1 MILIFKFLV
10 FFMLAISLKANAENW
25 EELKRLVEE
34 KLKEPAIITRS
45 NDVIYFKGSL
55 WGQNISRLLLEFE
68 NGEPGLLIINSGG
81 GHILGAI
88 EIGEKINQLN
98 MDVEV
103 EELCASSC
111 ANYIFTAGK
120 RKKINEGAVVIWHGD
135 GQQKS
140 FREYNFCKKAKS
152 RYSGYVR
159 EVTNEEVED
168 GLKTIELEKQF
179 YEKLGVSSY
188 IARAAQEPY
197 FYNRNVTYTV
207 EDMRVFGVHNVIAV
221 SDYGTAEFCARH
233 NKENS
238 GSNILCLPVSSN
250 MLAYENA
257 RVTLGEVCRDD
268 GSLVIN
274 SRLLN

>member
-1 MILIFKFLV
+1 MKSFFHFLT
-10 FFMLAISLKANAENW
+10 FLLLATSLKANAKNW
-25 EELKRLVEE
+25 EELKRLIEE

-45 NDVIYFKGSL
+45 NDVIYFKGAL

-68 NGEPGLLIINSGG
+68 NGEPRLLKINSGG
-81 GHILGAI
+81 GHIWGAI
-88 EIGEKINQLN
+88 EIGEKIAQLN

-135 GQQKS
+135 GQQQDK
-140 FREYNFCKKAKS
+140 REYGFCKKAKS
-152 RYSGYVR
+152 RYSGYVK
-159 EVTNEEVED
+159 ELTSEGVEE
-168 GLKTIELEKQF
+168 GLKTIALEKNF
-179 YEKLGVSSY
+179 YNKIGVSSY

-197 FYNRNVTYTV
+197 FHNRNVTYTV

-233 NKENS
+233 NKENP
-238 GSNILCLPVSSN
+238 GSNILCLPVSSH

-274 SRLLN
+274 SRLLK